1 MIRRRETGLIPVQ
14 NEKTVEQTVAM
25 LRRHARV
32 LTAPFVL
39 LALTSAALSFFDA
52 QLPEAWMRL
61 TMWVAGAVVVVAL
74 VLVPLL
80 AWLGGRVVVTTR
92 RVVIHN
98 GLLVRSRREILLAR
112 VTDVTVRRTPLQ
124 AILRSGNILISLGGE
139 QTVRVRDIPRADV
152 VAAAL
157 LQLAANNEPVALQR
171 TRDKAEWADNA
182 FGPRDVGLLSA

>member
-14 NEKTVEQTVAM
+14 NEKTAEQTVAM

-32 LTAPFVL
+32 LTGPFVL
-39 LALTSAALSFFDA
+39 LALSSAALGFFDA
-52 QLPEAWMRL
+52 RLPEAWMRL
-61 TMWVAGAVVVVAL
+61 TMWVAGAVVLVAL

-92 RVVIHN
+92 RIVIHN

-124 AILRSGNILISLGGE
+124 AILRSGNILIALGGE
-139 QTVRVRDIPRADV
+139 PTVRVRDIPRADV

-171 TRDKAEWADNA
+171 TRDKAEWADDA
-182 FGPRDVGLLSA
+182 FGSRDAGLLSA